1 MKVSGNNLGWMEAK
15 SISELKEKMH
25 FFFQQMGLEMSKEYR
40 GRFVPYIQLHEFEGL
55 LFSDIN
61 VYKNNFSKSEI

>member
-1 MKVSGNNLGWMEAK
+1 MELT
-15 SISELKEKMH
+15 SQLKQAVWGKGQEVEG
-25 FFFQQMGLEMSKEYR
+25 FNPDIQQMGLEMSKEYR